1 MDTTLEILG
10 ILFLLA
16 TLLPLTHRDQWW
28 IRIFDFPRMQIAAGG
43 MLVACALVVR
53 WRTDSAWEIALT
65 VALVAAALYQGY
77 KMFPFTPLAGTQVA
91 AGGEG
96 DKDHCVTVL
105 VSNVLV
111 SNRDSSRLLALIR
124 EKDPDVVFTLETD
137 DRWDRELRPLEA
149 EYPYTVKD
157 LRDDTY
163 GLALYSRLPLHDAEI
178 RYVRDKNVP
187 SAHAWLEL
195 PCGARVRLYGL
206 HPAPPY
212 PKYAEDT
219 TDRDAELFLVGKE
232 VRREGAPTIVMGDLN
247 DVAWSYTTDLFQKT
261 SGLLDPR
268 IGRGPFNSF
277 HVRIPLVRC
286 PVDHVFVSKDFLLV
300 NLERLSDIGSDHFPL
315 LARLRYEPEASTVND
330 EPHANGDEQR
340 EVDAK
345 IAA

>member
-10 ILFLLA
+10 LIFLLA
-16 TLLPLTHRDQWW
+16 TALPLIRHDQWW

-43 MLVACALVVR
+43 ALVAGALVLQ
-53 WRTDSAWEIALT
+53 WRTDSIWEIALT
-65 VALVAAALYQGY
+65 IALVVSAVYQGY
-77 KMFPFTPLAGTQVA
+77 KMFPFTPLARTQVA
-91 AGGEG
+91 AAEEG
-96 DKDHCVTVL
+96 DKDRCVTVL

-137 DRWDRELRPLEA
+137 ERWERDLRPLEA
-149 EYPYTVKD
+149 DYPYTVKH

-163 GLALYSRLPLHDAEI
+163 GLALYSRLPLHDAEVRFI
-178 RYVRDKNVP
+178 RDEHVP
-187 SAHAWLEL
+187 SVYAWLEL
-195 PCGARVRLYGL
+195 PCGERVRLYGL

-232 VRREGAPTIVMGDLN
+232 VRRERHPTIVIGDLN
-247 DVAWSYTTDLFQKT
+247 DVAWSHTTDLFQKT

-268 IGRGPFNSF
+268 IGRGAFNSF
-277 HVRIPLVRC
+277 HTRIPILRC

-300 NLERLSDIGSDHFPL
+300 HLERLPDIGSDHFPL
-315 LARLRYEPEASTVND
+315 LARLRYAPEASSVHD
-330 EPHANGDEQR
+330 EPHANGDERR
-340 EVDAK
+340 EVDDK